1 MAYKHPRT
9 VGDLIAALSG
19 YDPATPLR
27 IAARPDE
34 PMEHLLAR
42 VVCTPDDAASWGVRP
57 TDPPVV
63 WLGTGEQVDC
73 LPAIAADALGWSA

>member
-1 MAYKHPRT
+1 MTHEHPRT

-27 IAARPDE
+27 VAAQPGY

-42 VVCTPDDAASWGVRP
+42 VVCTPDDAESWGVRP

-63 WLGTGEQVDC
+63 WLGTGEQVGY
-73 LPAIAADALGWSA
+73 LPEIAADALGWSA

>member
-1 MAYKHPRT
+1 MTYKHPQT

-27 IAARPDE
+27 IAAQPGY
-34 PMEHLLAR
+34 PMEHHLAR
-42 VVCTPDDAASWGVRP
+42 VVRTPDDAQSWGIRP
-57 TDPPVV
+57 TDPPVA
-63 WLGTGEQVDC
+63 WLGTGEQIGH

>member
-1 MAYKHPRT
+1 MTYKHPRT

-27 IAARPDE
+27 VAAQPGY

-42 VVCTPDDAASWGVRP
+42 VVCTPDDAQSRGIRP
-57 TDPPVV
+57 TDSPVV
-63 WLGTGEQVDC
+63 WLGIGEQIGH